1 MVCDYSDASSE
12 CQVPCIPEGIQ
23 SPAAVQEDGGFM
35 PVHSYL
41 DAAFFHGLTLK
52 WGWSAM
58 SSLLIT
64 PGLCGGIFNFL
75 MPPEG

>member
-12 CQVPCIPEGIQ
+12 CEVPCIPEGIQ
-23 SPAAVQEDGGFM
+23 RMVVLFQ
-35 PVHSYL
+35 
-41 DAAFFHGLTLK
+41 FFHGLTLK